1 MRYIMMM
8 MMQLQLWMVETIVDF
23 VPSILGEKR
32 S

>member
-8 MMQLQLWMVETIVDF
+8 MMMQMWIVVTIVDF

>member
-8 MMQLQLWMVETIVDF
+8 MMMQMWKVETIVDF

>member
-8 MMQLQLWMVETIVDF
+8 MMQLWMVETIVDF

>member
-8 MMQLQLWMVETIVDF
+8 MMMQLWMVETIVDF

>member
-8 MMQLQLWMVETIVDF
+8 MMMQLWMVETIVDF
-23 VPSILGEKR
+23 VPSILEEKR

>member
-8 MMQLQLWMVETIVDF
+8 MMQLWMVETIVDF
-23 VPSILGEKR
+23 VPSILEEKR

>member
-8 MMQLQLWMVETIVDF
+8 MMMQLRKMETIVDF
-23 VPSILGEKR
+23 VPSILEEKR